1 MRTKILIEIAMRT
14 SGDRVAKWKERGP
27 GGEALGRK
35 KQCLRM
41 VSARFKKVVTPNP
54 FHSKSESENC
64 QSEVDRY
71 PHKLY
76 DGILT
81 KY

>member
-1 MRTKILIEIAMRT
+1 MRTKILIEFDMRT
-14 SGDRVAKWKERGP
+14 SGDRVARCKERGP
-27 GGEALGRK
+27 GGEAPGRK

-41 VSARFKKVVTPNP
+41 VSAKFEKVVTPNP
-54 FHSKSESENC
+54 SHSKSESENW

-76 DGILT
+76 DVILT